1 MIDEE
6 TRAATRRSERRWGA
20 AAALLASTL
29 ALGIVLVGS
38 VGSVGTG
45 AATGAAAAAGPP
57 AATAGTSRHAPLD
70 VDPPGRDF

>member
-6 TRAATRRSERRWGA
+6 TRVATRRSERRWGA

-38 VGSVGTG
+38 VGTG
-45 AATGAAAAAGPP
+45 AATGVVAAAGPP
-57 AATAGTSRHAPLD
+57 AATAGTAQHAPVD
-70 VDPPGRDF
+70 VDPPGREF

>member
-38 VGSVGTG
+38 VGTG
-45 AATGAAAAAGPP
+45 AATGASAATGPAAATTGSAQL
-57 AATAGTSRHAPLD
+57 APLD
-70 VDPPGRDF
+70 VDPPGRAF